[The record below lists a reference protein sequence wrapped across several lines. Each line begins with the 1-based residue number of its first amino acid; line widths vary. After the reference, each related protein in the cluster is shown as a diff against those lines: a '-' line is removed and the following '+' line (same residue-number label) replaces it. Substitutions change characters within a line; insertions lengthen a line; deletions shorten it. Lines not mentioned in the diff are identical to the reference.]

1 MVWYSPS
8 SPQASAPAASRRAM
22 TASSSSR
29 PRNSA
34 PSLDESTATMV
45 AREPPARNSSSS
57 RRRGSCHS
65 GRWQPRPATSQT
77 PSTQSRCACRSMSPN
92 TPASTPCA
100 RSSWRSETKVASYSS
115 HVVAR
120 VTSGTPSAAAC
131 SSSSASGRPWPRL
144 TRPSSCSMQ
153 TRAAGTPP
161 RSHRALQREVGVLA
175 AAPRA
180 EEAAAGERV
189 RPRAGGAGAGA
200 GDRAGLERRA
210 TRRRTGRRRTE
221 RWSAARHSPWSPSF
235 VGTTGGTDAVHLEV
249 VAVDG
254 EPGRLG
260 EPRLELGDVAV
271 AVEAHDAAADAA
283 DERVAVADGRR
294 DEADLAAPV
303 LHAREQAEVAEE
315 LDGAVDRGLA
325 DAVAAQGV
333 GRLGDGGGAVGAGE
347 EVPDQPA
354 LPRERDALLAKDGL
368 DLVCRLRVGQRAC
381 SPGSS

>member
-1 MVWYSPS
+1 
-8 SPQASAPAASRRAM
+8 M

-45 AREPPARNSSSS
+45 ARAPPARNSSSS

-115 HVVAR
+115 QRGGAR
-120 VTSGTPSAAAC
+120 DERDAEGGGLLLEQRERQAVAAAH
-131 SSSSASGRPWPRL
+131 AAVLVQHADEGGRHAAARA
-144 TRPSSCSMQ
+144 R
-153 TRAAGTPP
+153 RAAARGRRPCR
-161 RSHRALQREVGVLA
+161 RSTSRRSGGRRAGPVRRRRG
-175 AAPRA
+175 R
-180 EEAAAGERV
+180 RSSR
-189 RPRAGGAGAGA
+189 RPR
-200 GDRAGLERRA
+200 RPERRA

-221 RWSAARHSPWSPSF
+221 RWSAARHSPWSPSLR
-235 VGTTGGTDAVHLEV
+235 GATGGADAVHLEV
-249 VAVDG
+249 VPVDG
-254 EPGRLG
+254 ESGGLG
-260 EPRLELGDVAV
+260 EPRLELGHVAV
-271 AVEAHDAAADAA
+271 AVEAHDPAADAA

-303 LHAREQAEVAEE
+303 LHAGEQAEVAEE

-325 DAVAAQGV
+325 DAFAAQGV
-333 GRLGDGGGAVGAGE
+333 GRLGDGGRAVGAGE
-347 EVPDQPA
+347 EVPDLPA
-354 LPRERDALLAKDGL
+354 LPREGDALLAKDGL
-368 DLVCRLRVGQRAC
+368 DLVCRLRVGQLRVL
-381 SPGSS
+381 PGSG